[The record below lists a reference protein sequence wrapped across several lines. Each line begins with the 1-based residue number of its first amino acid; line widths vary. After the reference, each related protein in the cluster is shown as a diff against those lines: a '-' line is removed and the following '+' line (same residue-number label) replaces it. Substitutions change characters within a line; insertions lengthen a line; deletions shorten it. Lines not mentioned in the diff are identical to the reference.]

1 MNSLTEAEQFV
12 DELANDTPNLDADG
26 PVDALPPSEEPVSD
40 AAVGADT
47 EGNVALQ
54 LLSDIRDLLQQLVGG
69 DESASEL
76 PPEEDAE
83 EGTPLDA
90 VPEAPDEEEDEIT
103 PGGARPEPQA

>member
-1 MNSLTEAEQFV
+1 MNSLTEAEKFV
-12 DELANDTPNLDADG
+12 DELAHDASSLDTDA

-40 AAVGADT
+40 DAVGADT

-54 LLSDIRDLLQQLVGG
+54 LLSDIRDLVQQLVGG
-69 DESASEL
+69 DESEL

-90 VPEAPDEEEDEIT
+90 VPEAPEEEENDLT